1 MSDSELSAIPSDE
14 DEEIQRLPAPFPLE
28 SSPSIAL
35 PLLQIQ
41 PRLPN
46 TQSPLFLKNVFSRT
60 LLSTS
65 PVTMKIV
72 CMQDGCNYK
81 PKPKLLSWNITSN
94 LWRHVESMHPLLYE
108 AIKPGSPLLQR
119 AQSSQSQSSQDS

>member
-1 MSDSELSAIPSDE
+1 MSDSELSALSDE
-14 DEEIQRLPAPFPLE
+14 DEEIQHLPAPFPLE

-94 LWRHVESMHPLLYE
+94 LWRHVQSMHPSLFE
-108 AIKPGSPLLQR
+108 AIKPGPPLLQR
-119 AQSSQSQSSQDS
+119 A

>member
-1 MSDSELSAIPSDE
+1 MKILPRPHKLDRSVEIDLNNILDISARMSDSELSALSDE
-14 DEEIQRLPAPFPLE
+14 DEEIQHLPTPFLLE

-35 PLLQIQ
+35 PLLLQIQ
-41 PRLPN
+41 PQLPN
-46 TQSPLFLKNVFSRT
+46 TQSPLFLKNVFSRR

-81 PKPKLLSWNITSN
+81 PKPKLLS
-94 LWRHVESMHPLLYE
+94 
-108 AIKPGSPLLQR
+108 
-119 AQSSQSQSSQDS
+119 